1 MEAAGL
7 VQRQPHPTDRRLVR
21 LVLTDK
27 GRDLESVIGREMDQ
41 LNDRALASLSAGE
54 RTALVNSLKRDPQQP
69 VGAPDCSVVTSYASV
84 RLKRRLAEER

>member
-27 GRDLESVIGREMDQ
+27 GRDLESVMGREVDQ

-54 RTALVNSLKRDPQQP
+54 RTALVNSLKKIRNNLSEPRT
-69 VGAPDCSVVTSYASV
+69 AP
-84 RLKRRLAEER
+84 